1 MSSNE
6 LAPVAQ
12 HLPAAPLTPRGVAP
26 TTVAELKELA
36 GIAINSGLLSR
47 ELQGKG
53 AQAAFVI
60 IATGMELGLSPMQ
73 ALRSIHV
80 VEGKPVLSADL
91 LVALVKRSGAC
102 EYFRLVESTPE
113 KATYETLRK
122 GEPKPTPLTWT
133 MEDAKRAGL
142 NNRQNWK
149 AHPAAMLRARCA
161 AALARA
167 VYPDLLLGVYEESE
181 GEEIAEAAKKKEGAT
196 RTVEARTEIHV
207 VDDSETFQR
216 SGKQLERAAARALA
230 QEEPPPPPPAEDA
243 EYEEVEEAP
252 QVDIPK
258 LIEKRRQE
266 IAAAPTRLELRNKVG
281 AVIGKDPA
289 AVQEAVRADYEAR
302 VKYLTFSDLLVET
315 KLEAKKEGADFTALK
330 ERWARIQG
338 TAPEALEKEFMAVV
352 GGGK

>member
-36 GIAINSGLLSR
+36 TIAINSGLLSR

-53 AQAAFVI
+53 AQAAFII

-73 ALRSIHV
+73 ALRGIHV

-113 KATYETLRK
+113 RATYETLRK

-133 MEDAKRAGL
+133 MEDARRANLVG
-142 NNRQNWK
+142 RQNWK

-181 GEEIAEAAKKKEGAT
+181 GEEIAASAAPRPT
-196 RTVEARTEIHV
+196 TVEARTEIHV
-207 VDDSETFQR
+207 VDNSDGFR
-216 SGKQLERAAARALA
+216 PAGKQLERAFERAAAR
-230 QEEPPPPPPAEDA
+230 EEPPPPPAEDA
-243 EYEEVEEAP
+243 EYEEVG
-252 QVDIPK
+252 DSGLDLLS
-258 LIEKRRQE
+258 LIATRRQE
-266 IAAAPTRLELRNKVG
+266 ITAATSPAELRKL
-281 AVIGKDPA
+281 IPTIEKDP
-289 AVQEAVRADYEAR
+289 QEVKDAVREDYAAR
-302 VKYLTFSDLLVET
+302 AKVLAFVGLLQ
-315 KLEAKKEGADFTALK
+315 EAKKEGADLAALK
-330 ERWARIQG
+330 ARMEKLPG
-338 TAPEALEKEFMAVV
+338 VPAPEVEKELVAIL
-352 GGGK
+352 GGVK

>member
-36 GIAINSGLLSR
+36 TIAINSGLLSR

-53 AQAAFVI
+53 AQAAFII

-73 ALRSIHV
+73 ALRGIHV

-113 KATYETLRK
+113 RATYETLRK

-133 MEDAKRAGL
+133 MEDARRANLVG
-142 NNRQNWK
+142 RQNWK

-181 GEEIAEAAKKKEGAT
+181 GEEIAAGAAP
-196 RTVEARTEIHV
+196 RTVEVRTEIV
-207 VDDSETFQR
+207 ATPDTFQR
-216 SGKQLERAAARALA
+216 SGKQIERAIARAA
-230 QEEPPPPPPAEDA
+230 EEPPPPPPAEDV
-243 EYEEVEEAP
+243 EFEEVADSGP
-252 QVDIPK
+252 DVLS
-258 LIEKRRQE
+258 LIATRRQE
-266 IAAAPTRLELRNKVG
+266 IAAAPDRATLRSTVV
-281 AVIGKDPA
+281 ASLAKDPEEVKA
-289 AVQEAVRADYEAR
+289 AVRPDYEAR
-302 VKYLTFSDLLVET
+302 LKQLAFSDLLAA
-315 KLEAKKEGADFTALK
+315 AKKPGADLAALK
-330 ERWARIQG
+330 ARLDKLPG
-338 TAPEALEKEFMAVV
+338 TAAPEVEKELAAVF